1 LPLSNGYRLVEKDNP
16 HVCPF
21 LNIGVNRVYFTIIG
35 GVFMKKLLII
45 ISSIVLLGVVGCS
58 SGSDKL
64 DTSILKTMG
73 KNPDGGA
80 SYVFPSYEILLDAV
94 PFKAQ
99 LPVHVPIVGGA
110 AHLWVPH
117 AIIANSDL
125 TEVSVSF
132 SKEFLDDGIE
142 EGKGSLYLEIANYKD
157 KTWDNHENKK
167 KIKLDEKTDGYFYYL
182 ESDNNYVD
190 LRFSKEGIYYIVLY
204 NTVEKSLEERK
215 EELIKIANSMVDY
228 DEWYDVR
235 FEGL

>member
-1 LPLSNGYRLVEKDNP
+1 
-16 HVCPF
+16 
-21 LNIGVNRVYFTIIG
+21 
-35 GVFMKKLLII
+35 MKKLIILIG
-45 ISSIVLLGVVGCS
+45 SIVFLGVVGCS
-58 SGSDKL
+58 SGNDKL

-73 KNPDGGA
+73 ENPDGGA

-99 LPVHVPIVGGA
+99 LPVHIPIAGGT
-110 AHLWVPH
+110 AHLWEPH

-132 SKEFLDDGIE
+132 SKKFLQDGIE
-142 EGKGSLYLEIANYKD
+142 EGTGALYLKIANYKD
-157 KTWDNHENKK
+157 KSWDNHENKK

-182 ESDNNYVD
+182 ESDSNYVD

-215 EELIKIANSMVDY
+215 EELIKIANSMVEY

-235 FEGL
+235 FEGALKE